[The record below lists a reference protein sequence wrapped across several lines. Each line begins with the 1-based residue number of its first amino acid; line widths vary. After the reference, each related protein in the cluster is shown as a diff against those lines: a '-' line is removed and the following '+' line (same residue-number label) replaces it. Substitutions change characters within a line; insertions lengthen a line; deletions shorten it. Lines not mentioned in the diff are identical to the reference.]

1 MGEDVTSPV
10 RLIRARTLP
19 EGWERSVIDCWE
31 NGLAFRTE
39 YDRAGDPPS
48 RDSAMIVD
56 VAEPM
61 AEPRIHRAF
70 PDSLEK
76 LEAYRQEVLHG
87 VHDHWIAPDEG
98 KWQYTYHERLFAY
111 DVPGVGVFDQVE
123 RAIER
128 LAAVTYSRRAQAVTW
143 KAWLDADAEDPACLQ
158 RLWFRLD
165 EGDAL
170 RLHVHIRS
178 NDAFKAAFMNMHAF
192 TELQQMAAD
201 ALSERLGRPI
211 AVGRYV
217 HIADSYHIYGSYFHD
232 FEGFLKTVE
241 QRAFEDRVWET
252 AFALPFFV
260 EGIDALLD
268 EPDMPEEKRELLRAD
283 KVRYQAL
290 MT

>member
-1 MGEDVTSPV
+1 MGEDLGSPV

-19 EGWERSVIDCWE
+19 EGWEKSVIDCWE
-31 NGLAFRTE
+31 NGLAFQTQ
-39 YDRAGDPPS
+39 YDRPGDPPS
-48 RDSAMIVD
+48 RDTAMIVD

-76 LEAYRQEVLHG
+76 LEAYRQEILHG

-123 RAIER
+123 RAIDR
-128 LAAVTYSRRAQAVTW
+128 LAAVAYSRRAQAVTW

-170 RLHVHIRS
+170 RLHIHIRS
-178 NDAFKAAFMNMHAF
+178 NDAFKAAFMNMYAF
-192 TELQQMAAD
+192 TELQQAVAD
-201 ALSERLGRPI
+201 ALSERVGRPI

-232 FEGFLKTVE
+232 FEGFLETVE
-241 QRAFEDRVWET
+241 QRAFEDRVWAT
-252 AFALPFFV
+252 SFALPFFV

-268 EPDMPEEKRELLRAD
+268 EPDMPAARRELLRAD
-283 KVRYQAL
+283 KARYQAL